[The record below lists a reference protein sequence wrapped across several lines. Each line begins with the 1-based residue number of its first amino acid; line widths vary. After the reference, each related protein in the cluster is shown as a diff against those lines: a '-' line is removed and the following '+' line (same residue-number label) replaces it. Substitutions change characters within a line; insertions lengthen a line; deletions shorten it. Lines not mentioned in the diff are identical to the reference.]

1 VTFYVTHNQFVY
13 SVSVKVGDPKVKN
26 IIWKLPSDLLQ
37 KEGSVRDGAIL
48 SPDNDDKRKLEGEEN
63 DDYKP
68 DNFSPHHHHRKLLC
82 HDHEA
87 FQASPHA
94 KPQRRFFSETA
105 YVAHFGQS

>member
-1 VTFYVTHNQFVY
+1 
-13 SVSVKVGDPKVKN
+13 
-26 IIWKLPSDLLQ
+26 
-37 KEGSVRDGAIL
+37 L

-94 KPQRRFFSETA
+94 KPQRRFFFFRRPLMSLTLVSLERFVLI
-105 YVAHFGQS
+105 VAE